1 MLQRYRLRDTVLNH
15 IKQNKGLYTL
25 ILIFFGIGV
34 GIGAFTFI
42 TLDDIQKQ
50 ELVKYLQN
58 FFQVLTGNNVDSVA
72 ILQQSIKNNLQ
83 SWIVIWITG
92 ITIIGIPVTLIL
104 IGVRGFIIG
113 FTVGSFVDGLGMK
126 GIIFTLLAIVPQ
138 NIIIIPCFIVMGVA
152 SISFSLMI
160 IKNKL
165 ARRVTMGFWQ
175 KFTYYS
181 LFTIVLFLISILGC
195 LIESYITPD
204 KFLTVYNN
212 ISFDLYIYYKYIMYI
227 CGKYAQYITTNIK
240 LMASY

>member
-1 MLQRYRLRDTVLNH
+1 LLQRYRLRDTVLNH

-195 LIESYITPD
+195 LIESYITPELV
-204 KFLTVYNN
+204 KIL
-212 ISFDLYIYYKYIMYI
+212 S
-227 CGKYAQYITTNIK
+227 
-240 LMASY
+240 